1 MRKISAW
8 VAVAVVPTLIAGV
21 FGMNFRRMPG
31 INADWGFMVV
41 VGIMTVVAGTL
52 YGLFRRS
59 GWL

>member
-21 FGMNFRRMPG
+21 FGMNFSRMPG
-31 INADWGFMVV
+31 IHATWGFTAV
-41 VGIMTVVAGTL
+41 VGLMVAVAGTL